1 MQLVIAHTMLRRC
14 FVGNDSRAARRR
26 DGRLPAWVWSL
37 RSTSE
42 LRSVV
47 DGMLCA
53 SECTQGAER
62 SVSVRGEQRRDDV
75 VRLLLHAGVS
85 VRFVRASA
93 SSTSRWTVLFS
104 DAPRHCQPTLLKVS
118 SRGAAAAAATA
129 ATRSAPRLVTRTL
142 RQQCHT
148 WCFDMRRG
156 FVVVRRAIRTSGASP
171 LIVAASRATIQGNWY
186 VVALTSI
193 IIICYN

>member
-14 FVGNDSRAARRR
+14 FVGNDSRVARRR

-53 SECTQGAER
+53 SECAQGAER

-75 VRLLLHAGVS
+75 LRLLLHAGVS
-85 VRFVRASA
+85 ARFVRASA

-118 SRGAAAAAATA
+118 SRGAAAA
-129 ATRSAPRLVTRTL
+129 TRSAPRLVTRTL

-156 FVVVRRAIRTSGASP
+156 FVVVRRAIRTSRTSP
-171 LIVAASRATIQGNWY
+171 SIVAASRATIQGNWY

-193 IIICYN
+193 IICYN